1 MNMIFV
7 LTSNNELINLSNPD
21 KIFLK
26 GNKITAS
33 YPDGDLTLEIFGVDE
48 KYVAEDVFNQLIFA
62 IDGSSG
68 NKVINLADISKR
80 AKYEY
85 RTGKRYTE

>member
-1 MNMIFV
+1 MNIIYV
-7 LTSNNELINLSNPD
+7 LTSSRELINLSIPD

-26 GNKITAS
+26 GNRITAS
-33 YPDGDLTLEIFGVDE
+33 YSDGELTLESFTPDE

>member
-1 MNMIFV
+1 MNIIFV
-7 LTSNNELINLSNPD
+7 LTSRKELINLSISD
-21 KIFLK
+21 RIFLK

-33 YPDGDLTLEIFGVDE
+33 YSDDERTLEIFGVDE